1 MNEILF
7 LDIIFLI
14 LCLVSYESRE
24 VESSLRIKNGLK
36 TQLKIS
42 NMGKWVKTEWPRADR
57 ETPLVASMLVSEIK
71 LSASGHSIWTCEAGV
86 SSVWMVE
93 WAVCVRWWWGNLSA
107 GHGPH
112 HGHRSSAQSLIRSL
126 HSNNNNSNPLTDNT
140 DNTLSFTTR
149 QLIVFG

>member
-42 NMGKWVKTEWPRADR
+42 NMGKLVETGRPRADT

-71 LSASGHSIWTCEAGV
+71 LSASGHSI
-86 SSVWMVE
+86 
-93 WAVCVRWWWGNLSA
+93 
-107 GHGPH
+107 
-112 HGHRSSAQSLIRSL
+112 
-126 HSNNNNSNPLTDNT
+126 
-140 DNTLSFTTR
+140 
-149 QLIVFG
+149 